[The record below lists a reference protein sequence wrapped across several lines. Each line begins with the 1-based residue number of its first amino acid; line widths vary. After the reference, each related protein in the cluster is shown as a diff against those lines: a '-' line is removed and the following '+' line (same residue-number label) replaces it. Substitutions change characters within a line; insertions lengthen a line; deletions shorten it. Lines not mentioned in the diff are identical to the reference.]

1 MTGNE
6 GSYMKPIELDVHTH
20 TVASGHAYATLTE
33 MAKAASQKRL
43 KLLGIT
49 EHTKGIAGT
58 CEDIYFVNLKVVP
71 RQMFVIELMLGAE
84 INILDYKGTL
94 SLGKQYMKHLDLRI
108 AGIHKMCYKPGTP
121 RQNTDAVLGAI
132 ANPEVDIIS
141 HPDDGTCPL
150 IYEEIVKAAK
160 SCHTLLEV
168 NNNSLRTPTR
178 KNVHENVLTFLNLC
192 KKHRVPVIASS
203 DAHYTA
209 DIANLD
215 HAIPI
220 LEEADFPQDL
230 VVNYSLEQFKE
241 YIAYNR
247 AHSQ

>member
-1 MTGNE
+1 
-6 GSYMKPIELDVHTH
+6 MKPIELDVHTH

-33 MAKAASQKRL
+33 MAKAASQKGL

-71 RQMFVIELMLGAE
+71 RQMFGIELMLGAE

-178 KNVHENVLTFLNLC
+178 KMSM
-192 KKHRVPVIASS
+192 KM
-203 DAHYTA
+203 
-209 DIANLD
+209 
-215 HAIPI
+215 
-220 LEEADFPQDL
+220 
-230 VVNYSLEQFKE
+230 YSPF
-241 YIAYNR
+241 
-247 AHSQ
+247 

>member
-1 MTGNE
+1 
-6 GSYMKPIELDVHTH
+6 
-20 TVASGHAYATLTE
+20 
-33 MAKAASQKRL
+33 
-43 KLLGIT
+43 
-49 EHTKGIAGT
+49 
-58 CEDIYFVNLKVVP
+58 
-71 RQMFVIELMLGAE
+71 
-84 INILDYKGTL
+84 
-94 SLGKQYMKHLDLRI
+94 MKHLDLRI

-150 IYEEIVKAAK
+150 IYEEIVVAAK
-160 SCHTLLEV
+160 RCHTLLEV

-178 KNVHENVLTFLNLC
+178 KNAHENVLAFLNLC

-215 HAIPI
+215 HAVPV

-247 AHSQ
+247 THSIYAGAGVPIS